1 MSKDRYL
8 IHAELPPSLLDQ
20 VKAEASTLGV
30 TVSDVVRIALREY
43 IKRQQD
49 IAEMLDRMNKAYL
62 MEVLVD
68 GNAER

>member
-30 TVSDVVRIALREY
+30 SVSDVVRIALREY

-68 GNAER
+68 GNSER

>member
-8 IHAELPPSLLDQ
+8 IHAEIPPSLLDQ
-20 VKAEASTLGV
+20 VKSEASALGV
-30 TVSDVVRIALREY
+30 TMSDVVRIALREY

>member
-20 VKAEASTLGV
+20 VKTEASTLGV
-30 TVSDVVRIALREY
+30 TVSDVVRLALREY

-49 IAEMLDRMNKAYL
+49 IAEMLERMHKSYL
-62 MEVLVD
+62 IEVLTN
-68 GNAER
+68 GTAER

>member
-1 MSKDRYL
+1 MPKDRYL
-8 IHAELPPSLLDQ
+8 IHAEIPPSLLDQ
-20 VKAEASTLGV
+20 VKAEASALGV
-30 TVSDVVRIALREY
+30 TMSDVVRIALREY

>member
-30 TVSDVVRIALREY
+30 SVSDVVRIALREY

-49 IAEMLDRMNKAYL
+49 IAEMLDRMNKSYL

>member
-20 VKAEASTLGV
+20 VKTEASTLGV
-30 TVSDVVRIALREY
+30 SVSDVVRIALREY

>member
-20 VKAEASTLGV
+20 VKAEASALGV
-30 TVSDVVRIALREY
+30 TMSDVVRIALREY

>member
-30 TVSDVVRIALREY
+30 SVSDVVRIALREY

>member
-1 MSKDRYL
+1 MPKDRYL

-30 TVSDVVRIALREY
+30 SVSDVVRIALREY

-49 IAEMLDRMNKAYL
+49 ITEMLDRMNKAYL